1 MGVWVLNTCDHFNR
15 QFYYYVDKW
24 VDMADTKTVG
34 TVGSTATERT
44 KYDTPRSVDGL
55 PGMVAT
61 HDKRGE
67 SRVDEVKRKSRGGDV
82 VQRRNEIRVYV
93 EPDVV
98 AHDSPPRELNEA
110 LLELGYAY
118 VDWAANGVVD
128 DDRAIFV
135 YREIGDGVSDDDQQT
150 VGSVSMAE

>member
-1 MGVWVLNTCDHFNR
+1 
-15 QFYYYVDKW
+15 
-24 VDMADTKTVG
+24 MADTKTVG

-55 PGMVAT
+55 PGMVAN
-61 HDKRGE
+61 HNKRGE
-67 SRVDEVKRKSRGGDV
+67 SRVDEVERNPRGGDV
-82 VQRRNEIRVYV
+82 VQRRDELRVYV
-93 EPDVV
+93 DTDVV
-98 AHDSPPRELNEA
+98 SHDSPPRQLNEA

-135 YREIGDGVSDDDQQT
+135 YREIGDSGADDEQQS